1 MYGWIEHVTRKSPLA
16 SNVRGQDSPSAS
28 SGPSQLPSAAS
39 ASCSTGSRFTHVTVV
54 PASISRV
61 CGWYPNPWIVT
72 VTPAG
77 TDGVAVAVG
86 VAVGAAVGAAVAV
99 AVAGVCVA
107 VAVGGGDAVAIGV
120 ELGVVGAAV
129 VVTAGVAADVGVA
142 ATVEDGD
149 ATAVA
154 VAVAVEVAVV
164 STVAVTSG
172 VTVML
177 GVATP
182 SPEAQAATASSR
194 ANQPDVALI
203 CSTVVDRRDTLEGRH
218 RAPLTQTFPPTS
230 YTPGIQGSEAPM
242 HQNEV
247 IADGLSRGRGGLRRA
262 LQGMTPEVLQYRPA
276 DHTNPIGWLAWHIA
290 RVEDMHVAD
299 LLEQDQLWTGDGWH
313 ERFGMPPDARDFGTR
328 QTLDQV
334 NAVNAPNVDLILGY
348 YDAVAART
356 DAYLEALTP
365 EDLARVLDEP
375 QFQPLP
381 TVGVRINSLIHHA
394 AHHAGQIDYL
404 RGLRDPSLGGLA

>member
-1 MYGWIEHVTRKSPLA
+1 
-16 SNVRGQDSPSAS
+16 
-28 SGPSQLPSAAS
+28 
-39 ASCSTGSRFTHVTVV
+39 V

-61 CGWYPNPWIVT
+61 CGWYPYPWIVT

-86 VAVGAAVGAAVAV
+86 LAVGATVAVVVAVGAAV

-107 VAVGGGDAVAIGV
+107 VGDGDAVATGV

-129 VVTAGVAADVGVA
+129 SVAAGVAADVGVA
-142 ATVEDGD
+142 TVEDGD
-149 ATAVA
+149 ATTVSVA
-154 VAVAVEVAVV
+154 
-164 STVAVTSG
+164 STVDVAVTSG
-172 VTVML
+172 VTVTL
-177 GVATP
+177 GVAAP
-182 SPEAQAATASSR
+182 SPEVQATTASATANSR
-194 ANQPDVALI
+194 ASEPDVALI
-203 CSTVVDRRDTLEGRH
+203 CSTVVDRRDTLEGRE
-218 RAPLTQTFPPTS
+218 RARLTQTFPRTS
-230 YTPGIQGSEAPM
+230 YTPGIQGSEALM
-242 HQNEV
+242 HQNEI
-247 IADGLSRGRGGLRRA
+247 IADGISRGRGVLRRA

-276 DHTNPIGWLAWHIA
+276 GHTNPIGWLAWHIA

-299 LLEQDQLWTGDGWH
+299 LLEQDQLWIGDRWH
-313 ERFGMPPDARDFGTR
+313 ERFGMAPDARDFGTR
-328 QTLDQV
+328 QTLEQV
-334 NAVNAPNVDLILGY
+334 NAVSAPSVDLLLGY

-356 DAYLEALTP
+356 DAYLAALTP
-365 EDLARVLDEP
+365 EELDRVLDEP